1 MSKNNDQRNP
11 YYSFFWPVIML
22 GAGVIWLLVNL
33 SIISTYNLRVLY
45 RLWPVL
51 IILAGLDLL
60 FSRRLPLLG
69 ALLALLMIAGVIF
82 LLVWGS
88 PFVPQIMSGLQVEAF
103 SLGIGITHSAT

>member
-11 YYSFFWPVIML
+11 YHSFFWPVIML

-51 IILAGLDLL
+51 IILAGLDTL
-60 FSRRLPLLG
+60 FARRLPLLG
-69 ALLALLMIAGVIF
+69 ALLALLMIGGVIF

-88 PFVPQIMSGLQVEAF
+88 PFVL
-103 SLGIGITHSAT
+103 